1 MYSVSIRSLDL
12 DGMPHVFLKKDND
25 PGIVMLPKTARE
37 RADEEER
44 FGDAEVA
51 GRLREAAQLAFEGVY
66 QDT

>member
-44 FGDAEVA
+44 FGDVEIAE
-51 GRLREAAQLAFEGVY
+51 RLREAAQLAFEGVY